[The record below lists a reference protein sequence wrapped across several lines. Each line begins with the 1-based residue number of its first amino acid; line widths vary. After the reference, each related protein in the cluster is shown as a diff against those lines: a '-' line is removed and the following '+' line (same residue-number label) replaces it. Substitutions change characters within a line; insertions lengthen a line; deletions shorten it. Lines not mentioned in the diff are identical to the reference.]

1 VLKGVIVIVV
11 GLASTVVLAF
21 ASYQSK
27 SGAVRVLFWIALLAT
42 AGVIVYSGFAGIRS
56 DRDLRLLKRD
66 AGTVR
71 RFDVA
76 AVVTLAGDWKSTTPP
91 DFSRYLRTGER
102 GANLRIELK
111 TKDADIR
118 WVEFIESSPPKIVVG
133 QRNSW
138 VLDYTSQ
145 ASVGSWVLG
154 VNRDD
159 LQTCGTVVMRL
170 YGIDY
175 NATQDGGVTVDSLT
189 LSFYVNGIP
198 AGRCEYHPNLRV
210 ELTQELGSPVR
221 IELYGPVAIK
231 RPESPI
237 QAQ

>member
-1 VLKGVIVIVV
+1 MRQGVIVIVV
-11 GLASTVVLAF
+11 GLASTVILAF
-21 ASYQSK
+21 ASYRSE
-27 SGAVRVLFWIALLAT
+27 SGAVRVLFWAALLAT
-42 AGVIVYSGFAGIRS
+42 AGVIIYSGIAGIRS
-56 DRDLRLLKRD
+56 DRDLLLLKRD

-76 AVVTLAGDWKSTTPP
+76 AVVTLAGDWKSTPP

-111 TKDADIR
+111 TRDADMR
-118 WVEFIESSPPKIVVG
+118 WVEFTESSPPKIVTG
-133 QRNSW
+133 ERNSW

-154 VNRDD
+154 VDRDD

-175 NATQDGGVTVDSLT
+175 NATQDGVVTVDRLT
-189 LSFYVNGIP
+189 LSFYLNGIP
-198 AGRCEYHPNLRV
+198 AGHCEYHPNLRV
-210 ELTQELGSPVR
+210 QLTPELGSPVR
-221 IELYGPVAIK
+221 VELYGPVAIE

-237 QAQ
+237 QVQ

>member
-1 VLKGVIVIVV
+1 MRQGVIVIVV

-27 SGAVRVLFWIALLAT
+27 SGAMRVLFWIALLAT
-42 AGVIVYSGFAGIRS
+42 AGVIIYSGIAGIRS

-71 RFDVA
+71 SFDVA
-76 AVVTLAGDWKSTTPP
+76 AVITLVGDWKSTTPP

-111 TKDADIR
+111 TKDADTR
-118 WVEFIESSPPKIVVG
+118 WVEFTESSPPKIVVG
-133 QRNSW
+133 ERSSW
-138 VLDYTSQ
+138 VLDYTSH

-154 VNRDD
+154 VKRDD
-159 LQTCGTVVMRL
+159 LQACGTVVMRL

-175 NATQDGGVTVDSLT
+175 NATHNGVVTVDSLA
-189 LSFYVNGIP
+189 LSFYVNGVP
-198 AGRCEYHPNLRV
+198 AGRCEYHPNLRMQ
-210 ELTQELGSPVR
+210 LTQELGSPVR
-221 IELYGPVAIK
+221 VELYGPVAIE
-231 RPESPI
+231 RP
-237 QAQ
+237 

>member
-1 VLKGVIVIVV
+1 MLKSVVLIIVGVT
-11 GLASTVVLAF
+11 STVVLAF
-21 ASYQSK
+21 ASYHSK
-27 SGAVRVLFWIALLAT
+27 SGVMRVLFWTALLAT
-42 AGVIVYSGFAGIRS
+42 AGIIVSSGIENIRS
-56 DRDLRLLKRD
+56 ERDLRLLKRD
-66 AGTVR
+66 AATIR

-76 AVVTLAGDWKSTTPP
+76 AVITLAGDWKSTTPP

-111 TKDADIR
+111 TKEADMR
-118 WVEFIESSPPKIVVG
+118 SVEFTESSPPKIVMG
-133 QRNSW
+133 ERNSW

-175 NATQDGGVTVDSLT
+175 NATQDGVVTVNSLT
-189 LSFYVNGIP
+189 LNFYMNGIP
-198 AGRCEYHPNLRV
+198 AGRCQYHPNLRV
-210 ELTQELGSPVR
+210 QLTQELGSPVR
-221 IELYGPVAIK
+221 VELYGSVAIE
-231 RPESPI
+231 RPESPL
-237 QAQ
+237 QDQ

>member
-1 VLKGVIVIVV
+1 MLKGVIVIVV

-27 SGAVRVLFWIALLAT
+27 SGAVRVLFWTALLAT
-42 AGVIVYSGFAGIRS
+42 EGVIIYSGIKGIRS

-71 RFDVA
+71 HFDVA

-111 TKDADIR
+111 TKDADTR
-118 WVEFIESSPPKIVVG
+118 WVEFTESNPPKIVVG
-133 QRNSW
+133 ERNSW

-175 NATQDGGVTVDSLT
+175 NATQDGVVTVDSLT
-189 LSFYVNGIP
+189 LSFYVNGVVP

-210 ELTQELGSPVR
+210 QLTQELGSPVR
-221 IELYGPVAIK
+221 VELYGPVAIE
-231 RPESPI
+231 RP
-237 QAQ
+237 